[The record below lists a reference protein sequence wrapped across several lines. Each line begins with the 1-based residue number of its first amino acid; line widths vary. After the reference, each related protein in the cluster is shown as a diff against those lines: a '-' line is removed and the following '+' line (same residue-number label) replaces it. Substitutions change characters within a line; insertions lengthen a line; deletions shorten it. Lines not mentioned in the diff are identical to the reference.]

1 MSLLNS
7 FQKSLLALSVLGL
20 VACSGEESTE
30 KADSKTEQVAKKQEK
45 EEFAIP
51 VEVTFSKV
59 GDVAKFY
66 QTTAI
71 LEAEQESKVVNKV
84 TGMLESVHAQEGQ
97 RVSTGD
103 LLAQIDP
110 RNYELDFE
118 RAKIDYESAKSEYRR
133 SQPVDGKQLI
143 SEKDLD
149 KLRFRVQ
156 TTENQLEVAR
166 IKLRDSKVVSPI
178 DGVIAKRSVKAHN
191 MLSTSGNEMFHVV
204 SLDSLIGVVY
214 LPESELSKVKLGQ
227 VAKLHFP
234 AEPNLQLEATVLR
247 IAPLVDSKL
256 GTFKVTLTIDNQEN
270 TLKPGMF
277 ARVALLLDSK
287 QGVTLV
293 PENAVIKKD
302 GKATLFV
309 AQNDRAKKLEVETGY
324 TQDGW
329 VEVITPIPNED
340 GVITVGQHGL
350 KDDALLKV
358 LNHDQSA
365 IVNNTEDKSQQ
376 L

>member
-1 MSLLNS
+1 MSLLNT

-20 VACSGEESTE
+20 VACSGEENTRNSDD
-30 KADSKTEQVAKKQEK
+30 ASAKQEEK
-45 EEFAIP
+45 KEFAIP

-97 RVSTGD
+97 RVQAGD

-118 RAKIDYESAKSEYRR
+118 RAKIDYESAKSEYNR

-178 DGVIAKRSVKAHN
+178 GGVIAKRSVKAHN

-227 VAKLHFP
+227 VAKLSFP
-234 AEPNLQLEATVLR
+234 AEPELDLEATVLR

-256 GTFKVTLTIDNQEN
+256 GTFKVTLTINN
-270 TLKPGMF
+270 TSGVLKPGMF

-287 QGVTLV
+287 QAVTLV

-302 GKATLFV
+302 GKASIYV
-309 AQNDRAKKLEVETGY
+309 AQDNRAKKISIETGY
-324 TQDGW
+324 SQDGW
-329 VEVITPIPNED
+329 IEVITPLPAEG

-350 KDDALLKV
+350 KDDALLNV
-358 LNHDQSA
+358 LNQEQDQSA
-365 IVNNTEDKSQQ
+365 IVNNTDDTAKQ

>member
-30 KADSKTEQVAKKQEK
+30 KADSKTEQTAKKQEK

-97 RVSTGD
+97 RVSAGE

-191 MLSTSGNEMFHVV
+191 MLSNSGNEMFHVV

-227 VAKLHFP
+227 VAKLNFP

-270 TLKPGMF
+270 ILKPGMF

-309 AQNDRAKKLEVETGY
+309 AQNDRAKKLDVETGY

>member
-1 MSLLNS
+1 MLTS
-7 FQKSLLALSVLGL
+7 FKKSLVVLGIFSL
-20 VACSGEESTE
+20 AACSGQDDPSH
-30 KADSKTEQVAKKQEK
+30 KDQQAAKKEEK
-45 EEFAIP
+45 QEFAIP

-97 RVSTGD
+97 RVKAGD

-110 RNYELDFE
+110 RNYQLDFE
-118 RAKIDYESAKSEYRR
+118 RAKIDYESALSEYKR
-133 SQPVDGKQLI
+133 SQPVNGKQLI
-143 SEKDLD
+143 SAKDLD

-191 MLSTSGNEMFHVV
+191 MLSNMGNEMFHVV
-204 SLDSLIGVVY
+204 SLDSLIGVVH

-227 VAKLHFP
+227 VAKLSFP
-234 AEPNLQLEATVLR
+234 AEPNLDLEATVLR

-256 GTFKVTLTIDNQEN
+256 GTFKVTLSIDNQQG

-287 QGVTLV
+287 QAVTLV
-293 PENAVIKKD
+293 PENALIKKD
-302 GKATLFV
+302 GKASLFV
-309 AQNDRAKKLEVETGY
+309 AKDNRAKKLQVETGY
-324 TQDGW
+324 AQDGW
-329 VEVITPIPNED
+329 VEIITPTDIED

-350 KDDALLKV
+350 KDNALLNV
-358 LNHDQSA
+358 LNDEQNA
-365 IVNNTEDKSQQ
+365 IVKKTDDKSQQ